1 MAVKTQYVIAVA
13 IVIAIG
19 AGAAIFLQRSRQPAQ
34 IPVVVTH
41 PAAPSAAPQAP
52 PDCLLPG
59 PPPVAPDG
67 NTATAADMKLGH
79 DVLQGF
85 VVQLEAYQACRNN
98 QADHAAPGVSDQQK
112 QAWIEKGNEAVDE
125 ANAIASSFSDQLKI
139 FKARTASKK

>member
-1 MAVKTQYVIAVA
+1 
-13 IVIAIG
+13 
-19 AGAAIFLQRSRQPAQ
+19 
-34 IPVVVTH
+34 
-41 PAAPSAAPQAP
+41 
-52 PDCLLPG
+52 
-59 PPPVAPDG
+59 VAPDG